1 MTERSWSIN
10 QEILAMNCSNVST
23 INSSCNASN
32 RQCIPVV
39 VNGKL
44 VLPLLGLSVVSLFTI
59 FGNTLVCVAFATNK
73 RLRIMTNFYVA
84 SLAVSDVLVATV
96 NMPLW
101 MYWSAIK

>member
-1 MTERSWSIN
+1 MTERSEGIC
-10 QEILAMNCSNVST
+10 QIIVAMNCSNTSSM
-23 INSSCNASN
+23 NSSCNLGN
-32 RQCIPVV
+32 RVCIPVV
-39 VNGKL
+39 VNAKL
-44 VLPLLGLSVVSLFTI
+44 VLPLLGLSVVSMFTI